1 MKAVREK
8 EPVSYKATLVRL
20 SAEFSEILQARR
32 EMREMVMKE
41 KTYN

>member
-32 EMREMVMKE
+32 EMHEMVMKE